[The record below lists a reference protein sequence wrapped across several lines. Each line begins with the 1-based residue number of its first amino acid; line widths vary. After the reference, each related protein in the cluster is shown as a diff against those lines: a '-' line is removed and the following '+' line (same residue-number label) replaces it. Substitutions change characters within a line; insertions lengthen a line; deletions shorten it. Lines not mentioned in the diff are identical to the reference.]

1 VAQSGKLL
9 SKKNLTELCPNGG
22 TLEVVVQGPNLEF
35 YDGRHSRY
43 VRGIWPAIWLLGNGS
58 WPNEAAELDLWEM
71 MQFKAGDE
79 NKASSC
85 AHFGPYKGKDFTG
98 PGFWGLNLGSYVWDQ
113 QEHLIKFEWKKR
125 EDKAWQLTLT
135 VDDRRVWSFATKHE
149 GILDVGDRGGE
160 GFKQGQP
167 RRSGHAVS
175 ASVRRQLAW
184 AYM

>member
-1 VAQSGKLL
+1 
-9 SKKNLTELCPNGG
+9 
-22 TLEVVVQGPNLEF
+22 
-35 YDGRHSRY
+35 
-43 VRGIWPAIWLLGNGS
+43 
-58 WPNEAAELDLWEM
+58 M

-167 RRSGHAVS
+167 GDPAMLFQRAFDDSWHGLHVIINLAKGGRPFGRNADAALKS
-175 ASVRRQLAW
+175 AELVVRGARVYA
-184 AYM
+184 